1 MSEPR
6 GLYFEDYNENLDIVS
21 AGRTVTETDIVQFC
35 MLSGD
40 WNQLHCD
47 AEFAKT
53 TPFGQR
59 IAHGLLGLSIGT
71 GLGGSMG
78 FIEGTAIAF
87 LGLTWKFVKPI
98 LIGDTIR
105 LRVQPEQEAR
115 REPGGRHGGD
125 RRRGAQPA
133 RRGDPEGRVD
143 GHGEAAGVGATL
155 VVARWTWI
163 WRV

>member
-1 MSEPR
+1 MSQPR
-6 GLYFEDYNENLDIVS
+6 GLYFEDYNDKLDITS

-35 MLSGD
+35 QLSGD

-47 AEFAKT
+47 AEYAKT

-87 LGLTWKFVKPI
+87 LGLSWKFVKPI

-105 LRVQPEQEAR
+105 LRVRLNKKRPLSAEAGMVVIDAEIVNQRDEVTQRGEWTVMVKR
-115 REPGGRHGGD
+115 R
-125 RRRGAQPA
+125 
-133 RRGDPEGRVD
+133 V
-143 GHGEAAGVGATL
+143 
-155 VVARWTWI
+155 
-163 WRV
+163 

>member
-1 MSEPR
+1 MPEPR
-6 GLYFEDYNENLDIVS
+6 GLYFEDYNEGLDIIS

-35 MLSGD
+35 QISGD

-87 LGLTWKFVKPI
+87 LGLNWKFVKPI

-105 LRVQPEQEAR
+105 LRVKLNKKRPLSAEAGMVVIDADIINQRDEVTQKGEWTVMVKR
-115 REPGGRHGGD
+115 R
-125 RRRGAQPA
+125 
-133 RRGDPEGRVD
+133 
-143 GHGEAAGVGATL
+143 
-155 VVARWTWI
+155 VV
-163 WRV
+163 

>member
-1 MSEPR
+1 MSQPR
-6 GLYFEDYNENLDIVS
+6 GLYFEDYDDSLDIIS

-35 MLSGD
+35 QISGD

-47 AEFAKT
+47 AEYAKT

-87 LGLTWKFVKPI
+87 LGLSWKFVKPI

-105 LRVQPEQEAR
+105 LRVRLNKKRPVSPEAGMVVIDAEIVNQRDEVTQKGEWTVMVKR
-115 REPGGRHGGD
+115 R
-125 RRRGAQPA
+125 
-133 RRGDPEGRVD
+133 V
-143 GHGEAAGVGATL
+143 
-155 VVARWTWI
+155 
-163 WRV
+163 